1 MKRQRLSGTFW
12 TEGMTRIPPV
22 DPVEHVGELRRRDSN
37 HAVGRRW
44 PDEAAFLQPL
54 GVERH
59 AQTVMPDY
67 LDQIAARTSEYKEIA
82 CMRIA
87 LQRLLNLKSQAIHPA
102 PHVRSSDCK
111 PDPHTRGNRDHRRS

>member
-59 AQTVMPDY
+59 AEPVMPKNLNQVTSGASEDVK
-67 LDQIAARTSEYKEIA
+67 IAG
-82 CMRIA
+82 MRIA
-87 LQRLLNLKSQAIHPA
+87 PQGLLNLKGQAVHAA
-102 PHVRSSDCK
+102 PHIRSSDRK
-111 PDPHTRGNRDHRRS
+111 PDPHTRG